1 MCALLSYKKDG
12 KLTGELI
19 PDLAEI
25 QKELFAGSDLGMTQ
39 ALWQNFSEKKR
50 EEKKWTEL
58 TDAEKEKLTDAEYK
72 KRSKGAVHAF
82 IQQER
87 LLLEKERGMRG
98 EARVPL
104 QPLGP
109 RDELFQR
116 IEKQRLEEEQRR
128 IQQDRLEEERKI
140 QCIQERLEEQQRSQR
155 IQQEILEWTPEE
167 EWALKLAFKKWGQQ
181 WTKIAEYFK
190 YKTAEDCENKYHEL
204 LKEGKMEM
212 EEEKENEDGDDDEDK
227 RQGGGESRVPLQQ
240 LNK

>member
-1 MCALLSYKKDG
+1 MAL
-12 KLTGELI
+12 
-19 PDLAEI
+19 I
-25 QKELFAGSDLGMTQ
+25 QIWRCTT
-39 ALWQNFSEKKR
+39 R
-50 EEKKWTEL
+50 TEV
-58 TDAEKEKLTDAEYK
+58 EKEKLTDAEYK

-98 EARVPL
+98 EAHVPL

-109 RDELFQR
+109 RDALFQR

-155 IQQEILEWTPEE
+155 IQQEIL
-167 EWALKLAFKKWGQQ
+167 
-181 WTKIAEYFK
+181 
-190 YKTAEDCENKYHEL
+190 L

-212 EEEKENEDGDDDEDK
+212 EEENENEDGDDDEDK